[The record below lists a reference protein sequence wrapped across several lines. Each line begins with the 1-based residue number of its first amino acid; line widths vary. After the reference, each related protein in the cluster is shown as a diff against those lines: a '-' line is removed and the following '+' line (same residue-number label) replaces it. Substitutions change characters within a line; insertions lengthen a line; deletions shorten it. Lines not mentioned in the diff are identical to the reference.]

1 MTFVPEPKKFRVV
14 SLEVSL
20 KPFFDNTA
28 ETRRAVCRKMFRQ
41 WMPLC
46 EHAEEVHVMLWTA
59 DGSEILDYR
68 GDMNEEI
75 EWARYLG
82 GANRWHH
89 AKEVQDSGLA
99 DEKDTQGIGAHGDSM
114 DPEGLGLHRRPYL
127 YRDEPAVFTY
137 CWFKELVADLKREG
151 EQILERPV
159 KVGNTFDPGPEFAK
173 SPFKYERHREICLGG
188 ALYGKTFLGCAAV
201 LNGDDVAYAG
211 FPKGIPNGT
220 SLGTFL
226 GRQLAVFNRDLGL
239 DFVWFSNGFGFGM
252 ETWGLNGS
260 TFDGYK
266 FKPEAVGPSK
276 DGIVRF
282 WKDFRVECPKLLVRT
297 RGTNLTTGVDLASDG
312 VPLKTIYNEYG
323 PVSPPVNSPW
333 AALDGDFGLE
343 LSGWMSHL
351 SGSPVGFPFRFYT
364 HDAWWMNSPW
374 LDRYQRLPHDLYLP
388 LSVSRIHSDGKAET
402 PDTIAFLS
410 VDDSRGEMPAQVPAD
425 VTSHIL
431 RSLENAPDAA
441 GPVVWVYPFDEY
453 HEWTFQKNPRLEEVY
468 FGDWY
473 VRGAINQGL
482 PLNTV
487 INTTDYQALE
497 KSNPA
502 ALNGS
507 ILFTPVPD
515 AGTALRK
522 KLLERVRNGGKVI
535 FYGAIAADDRELLD
549 LLKLKAAPAVEG
561 DLDIK
566 LTKEWVKADGLAYG
580 KTLHH
585 PAVISAGPLA
595 LNAKKSSGVQ
605 VLASAERD
613 GQSYALAV
621 LAANGKLGW
630 LRGTVTCNEK
640 KMGGPLP
647 LPLDA
652 AKVFPAESLARLL
665 AGKMGGIDIRIEKG
679 QTAQRTLLHAVCR
692 SRNGFMFSGYN
703 PDGVAGL
710 RLNTPHGAPVWT
722 DSHVQVDAQ
731 GGLYRPAAAWHHE
744 CRVFIKQTE
753 SSVVSCKE
761 LPAVHYGVTRRIML
775 KGLKDAVVRF
785 FPVSG
790 TEDNVA
796 ALVDPAFPYLVGD
809 FQRPRKGNDG
819 DGLYLEVGPVSGDVL
834 FSW

>member
-1 MTFVPEPKKFRVV
+1 MTFVPDPKKFKTV

-41 WMPLC
+41 WAPLC

-68 GDMNEEI
+68 GDMNAEI

-89 AKEVQDSGLA
+89 AKEHKDSGLA

-114 DPEGLGLHRRPYL
+114 DPDGIGLHRRPYL
-127 YRDEPAVFTY
+127 YRDNPAVFTY
-137 CWFKELVADLKREG
+137 RWFKELVADLKREG

-201 LNGDDVAYAG
+201 LHGDDVAYAG
-211 FPKGIPNGT
+211 FPKGIPEGT

-226 GRQLAVFNRDLGL
+226 GRQLAAFNRDLDL

-266 FKPEAVGPSK
+266 FIPEAVNPSK

-282 WKDFRVECPKLLVRT
+282 WKDFRKECPKLLVRT
-297 RGTNLTTGVDLASDG
+297 RGTNLTTGVDLSSDG

-323 PVSPPVNSPW
+323 PVAPPVNSPW

-351 SGSPVGFPFRFYT
+351 SGSPAGFPFRFYT

-388 LSVSRIHSDGKAET
+388 LSVSRIHGDGKAET

-431 RSLENAPDAA
+431 RALENAPDAA

-453 HEWTFQKNPRLEEVY
+453 HERTFQKNPRLEEVY

-487 INTTDYQALE
+487 INTADYQTLE

-502 ALNGS
+502 ALDGS

-515 AGTALRK
+515 AGTPLRQ
-522 KLLERVRNGGKVI
+522 KLLERVQKGGKVI
-535 FYGAIAADDRELLD
+535 FYGAISAEDRELLE
-549 LLKLKAAPAVEG
+549 LLKLKPAPAVEG
-561 DLDIK
+561 DLELK
-566 LTKEWVKADGLAYG
+566 LAKEWTKADGVAYG

-585 PAVISAGPLA
+585 PAIISAGA
-595 LNAKKSSGVQ
+595 LSLSAKKSSGVQ
-605 VLASAERD
+605 VLASAEQN

-621 LAANGKLGW
+621 LAENGKLGW

-665 AGKMGGIDIRIEKG
+665 AGKMGGIDIRLEKG
-679 QTAQRTLLHAVCR
+679 LPAQRTLLHAVSR

-703 PDGVAGL
+703 PDGVGGL
-710 RLNTPHGAPVWT
+710 LVNTAHGAPVWT
-722 DSHVQVDAQ
+722 DSHSQVGSQ
-731 GGLYRPAAAWHHE
+731 GALYRPSAAWHHE
-744 CRVFIKQTE
+744 CRVFVQQKE
-753 SSVVSCKE
+753 SAAVSCKE
-761 LPAVHYGVTRRIML
+761 LPSVHYGVTRRIML

-790 TEDNVA
+790 TENNVA

-809 FQRPRKGNDG
+809 FQKPRKGNDG
-819 DGLYLEVGPVSGDVL
+819 DGLYLEIGPVSGDVL